1 TIEFFAN
8 DTMGNLNNLRH
19 LDLSKDTSGPTI
31 EVIRP
36 TDNQRIG
43 RSAPY
48 FEVILSDINGI
59 DSSWYRIIGY
69 GNNTLFNGPIDR
81 VDVSLW
87 ENLWDSL
94 PDGSVVTIRFISD
107 DTLGNVAF
115 TDVELIINKPT
126 PPPRLFQY
134 PLGFLIPSLG
144 LVALIPFTVKLTKT
158 RYYKSLNNK
167 DRRKLRN
174 ALITA
179 GFFLSLLAIY
189 FVF

>member
-1 TIEFFAN
+1 
-8 DTMGNLNNLRH
+8 M
-19 LDLSKDTSGPTI
+19 
-31 EVIRP
+31 
-36 TDNQRIG
+36 
-43 RSAPY
+43 
-48 FEVILSDINGI
+48 

-69 GNNTLFNGPIDR
+69 GNNTLFYGPIDR
-81 VDVSLW
+81 VDESLW

-94 PDGSVVTIRFISD
+94 PDGSVVTLRFISN

-115 TDVELIINKPT
+115 IDVDLIINKPAL
-126 PPPRLFQY
+126 PPRIFQY
-134 PLGFLIPSLG
+134 PLGFLIPTLG

-174 ALITA
+174 ALIAA
-179 GFFLSLLAIY
+179 GFFLSLLAVY